1 MYDKKLIGFFLIALI
16 LAVCIGTASA
26 SENTTLTSANEEK
39 TFTDIQTA
47 IDNASENDTIELEGT
62 YKSQGSEIKIDK
74 AITISSKNG
83 ATLDAQFKSNI
94 FNISNVNVCLKNLNL
109 INSNSS
115 NPAVKNQGNLT
126 VIDSN
131 FTNNTMIYPEILTP
145 YEDFVYPEILT
156 PYEDFEKSAGAIY
169 STNNLNI
176 INCEFENNEALAL
189 MWDYGDY
196 VYFPI
201 GGMINSKRNLIITKS
216 RFTDGYIESYGI
228 LNITDSKFTTAPIYA
243 YSNTTIAKST
253 LTRGDNGK
261 STVYAYSKT
270 NINDCNFTANEGYSI
285 FVDDTE
291 TEINITVSN
300 CRFEN
305 NTPKSSR
312 YYDEEFLVECA
323 VIHSESND
331 IFIYDSEF
339 INNAPNAIFNN
350 WGHTYVSNSIFSKT
364 DGVAIRSYKTTV
376 INSTFINNIGYLV
389 GAIYTDSLE
398 VSNSTFTSN
407 KEGAIKA
414 NNVAVIDGVTYKGP
428 VYFDDSLKK
437 TKIIT
442 STTKK
447 LTTTYMSGKTLALK
461 MFYTKSKRPLTKYQ
475 SEVKIIKGKSKTY
488 DYIYTN
494 SKGIA
499 YFKASNLNVGTYK
512 IIFNYDDN
520 DVDQI
525 TTTVKI
531 TKAKTIIKAPK
542 VTAKHKKSKYFKVS
556 IKSKATKKAVKN
568 TYVKV
573 KIDKKTYKIK
583 TNSKGVAKF
592 NTKKLKIGKH
602 KVVIS
607 SGNSNYIMSAKST
620 ITIKK

>member
-1 MYDKKLIGFFLIALI
+1 MYNKKLIGFFLIALI

-62 YKSQGSEIKIDK
+62 YKSQGSEIKIEK

-83 ATLDAQFKSNI
+83 TTLDAQFKSNI

-109 INSNSS
+109 INSKSS
-115 NPAVKNQGNLT
+115 NYPAIYSLGNLT
-126 VIDSN
+126 VINSN
-131 FTNNTMIYPEILTP
+131 FTNNIAYNPNGGSNFEMEYSTM
-145 YEDFVYPEILT
+145 
-156 PYEDFEKSAGAIY
+156 SAGAIF

-176 INCEFENNEALAL
+176 INCEFNNNHATKKVY
-189 MWDYGDY
+189 DYETFDEY
-196 VYFPI
+196 I
-201 GGMINSKRNLIITKS
+201 TDEGGSINSRGNLTITKS
-216 RFTDGYIESYGI
+216 RFSDGYIESYGI
-228 LNITDSKFTTAPIYA
+228 LNITDSKFTTAPIYT

-285 FVDDTE
+285 FIDDTE
-291 TEINITVSN
+291 TEVNLTVSN

-305 NTPKSSR
+305 NTPKSSGD
-312 YYDEEFLVECA
+312 YDEEFLVECA

-364 DGVAIRSYKTTV
+364 DGVAIASYKTTV

-389 GAIYTDSLE
+389 GAIYTENLE

-407 KEGAIKA
+407 QEGAIKT
-414 NNVAVIDGVTYKGP
+414 NNLAVIDGVTYKGP

-512 IIFNYDDN
+512 IIFNNDDN
-520 DVDQI
+520 DVDPI

-542 VTAKHKKSKYFKVS
+542 VTAKHKKSKYFKVT
-556 IKSKATKKAVKN
+556 IKNKATKKAVKN

-573 KIDKKTYKIK
+573 KIDKKTHKIK

-607 SGNSNYIMSAKST
+607 SGNSNYIMSAKFT

>member
-26 SENTTLTSANEEK
+26 SENATLTSINEEK
-39 TFTDIQTA
+39 TFTDI
-47 IDNASENDTIELEGT
+47 DTIELEGT
-62 YKSQGSEIKIDK
+62 YKSQGSEIKIEK

-115 NPAVKNQGNLT
+115 NPAVKNQGNLI

-131 FTNNTMIYPEILTP
+131 FTNNTMI
-145 YEDFVYPEILT
+145 YPEILT

-189 MWDYGDY
+189 MWDHGDY

-201 GGMINSKRNLIITKS
+201 GGMINSKRNLTIT
-216 RFTDGYIESYGI
+216 ESYGI
-228 LNITDSKFTTAPIYA
+228 LNITDSKFTTAPIYT

-253 LTRGDNGK
+253 LTRGDNTK

-291 TEINITVSN
+291 TEVNLTVSN

-305 NTPKSSR
+305 NTPKSSGD
-312 YYDEEFLVECA
+312 YDEEFLVECA

-364 DGVAIRSYKTTV
+364 DGVAIASYKTTV

-389 GAIYTDSLE
+389 GAIYTENLE

-407 KEGAIKA
+407 HEGAIKA

-512 IIFNYDDN
+512 IIFNYNDN
-520 DVDQI
+520 DVDPI

-542 VTAKHKKSKYFKVS
+542 VTAKHKKSKYFKVTV
-556 IKSKATKKAVKN
+556 KNKATKKAVKN

-573 KIDKKTYKIK
+573 KIDKKTYKVK
-583 TNSKGVAKF
+583 TNSKGIAKI

-607 SGNSNYIMSAKST
+607 SGNSNYIRQFPFFLFNADM
-620 ITIKK
+620 

>member
-26 SENTTLTSANEEK
+26 SENTTLTSINEEK

-189 MWDYGDY
+189 MWDHGDY

-201 GGMINSKRNLIITKS
+201 GGMINSKRNLTITKS

-270 NINDCNFTANEGYSI
+270 NINDCNFTANGGYSI

-447 LTTTYMSGKTLALK
+447 LTTTYKSGKTVALK

-542 VTAKHKKSKYFKVS
+542 VIAKHKKSKYFKVTV
-556 IKSKATKKAVKN
+556 KNKATKKPVKN
-568 TYVKV
+568 TYIKV
-573 KIDKKTYKIK
+573 KIDKKTHKVK
-583 TNSKGVAKF
+583 TNSKGIAKI
-592 NTKKLKIGKH
+592 NTKKLNYGKH
-602 KVVIS
+602 KVTITS
-607 SGNSNYIMSAKST
+607 ANANYQMSAKST
-620 ITIKK
+620 ITIK

>member
-1 MYDKKLIGFFLIALI
+1 MYNKKLIGFFLIALI

-26 SENTTLTSANEEK
+26 SENTTLTSINEEK

-145 YEDFVYPEILT
+145 YEDF
-156 PYEDFEKSAGAIY
+156 EKSAGAIY

-189 MWDYGDY
+189 MWDDGDY

-201 GGMINSKRNLIITKS
+201 GGMINSKRNLTITKS

-228 LNITDSKFTTAPIYA
+228 LNITDSKFTTAPIYT

-305 NTPKSSR
+305 NTPKSSG

-376 INSTFINNIGYLV
+376 INSTFINNTDYLV

-442 STTKK
+442 SATKK

>member
-1 MYDKKLIGFFLIALI
+1 MYNKKLIGFFLIALI

-131 FTNNTMIYPEILTP
+131 FTNNTMIYPET
-145 YEDFVYPEILT
+145 LT

-176 INCEFENNEALAL
+176 INCEFENNEALAPI
-189 MWDYGDY
+189 WDHGDYG
-196 VYFPI
+196 YFPI
-201 GGMINSKRNLIITKS
+201 GGMINSKRNLTITKS
-216 RFTDGYIESYGI
+216 RFTEGYIESYGI

-243 YSNTTIAKST
+243 YSNATIAKST
-253 LTRGDNGK
+253 LSHSAYFK
-261 STVYAYSKT
+261 SAVYAYS
-270 NINDCNFTANEGYSI
+270 NINVSDCNFTANGGYAI
-285 FVDDTE
+285 FADSE
-291 TEINITVSN
+291 ESHLSLTVTN
-300 CRFEN
+300 CSFEN
-305 NTPKSSR
+305 NTLKSSGF
-312 YYDEEFLVECA
+312 YQDEYADFEGEFP
-323 VIHSESND
+323 VIHSEDYN
-331 IFIYDSEF
+331 IFVYDSRF
-339 INNAPNAIFNN
+339 TNNSGNAIFNN
-350 WGHTYVSNSIFSKT
+350 WGYTYVSNSIFIKT
-364 DGVAIRSYKTTV
+364 GVAIGSYKTTV
-376 INSTFINNIGYLV
+376 INSTFINNTGYLV
-389 GAIYTDSLE
+389 GAIYTENLE
-398 VSNSTFTSN
+398 MSNSTFTSN

-428 VYFDDSLKK
+428 IYFDDSLKK

-447 LTTTYMSGKTLALK
+447 LTTTYMSGKTVALK

-512 IIFNYDDN
+512 IIFNNDDN
-520 DVDQI
+520 DVDPI

-556 IKSKATKKAVKN
+556 VKNKATKKPVKN
-568 TYVKV
+568 TYIQV
-573 KIDKKTYKIK
+573 KIDKKTHKIK
-583 TNSKGVAKF
+583 TNSKGVAKI

-620 ITIKK
+620 ITIK